1 MHLSFASIGPF
12 PVILHDFKGWGKH
25 VLCYMIDVDN
35 YLIPPVEKWFPAPV
49 CIELEYI
56 QGGPKKLAHCFVRAN
71 FIKY

>member
-1 MHLSFASIGPF
+1 
-12 PVILHDFKGWGKH
+12 
-25 VLCYMIDVDN
+25 MIDVDN

-71 FIKY
+71 FIKYWPIFKLISLSESRKRL